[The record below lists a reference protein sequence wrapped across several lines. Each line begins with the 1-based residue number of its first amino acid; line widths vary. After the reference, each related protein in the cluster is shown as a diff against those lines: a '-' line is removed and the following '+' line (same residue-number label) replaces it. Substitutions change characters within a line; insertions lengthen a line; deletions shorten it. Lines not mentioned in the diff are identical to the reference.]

1 MVNGQKLLNSVSK
14 LIDAIARND
23 IPTSEEYKQE
33 IEKILDFKFE
43 DFNDVEFKD
52 INREIARKLNR
63 INI

>member
-14 LIDAIARND
+14 LIDAIVRHD
-23 IPTSEEYKQE
+23 IPTSKEQKQE
-33 IEKILDFKFE
+33 IERLLDFKFE
-43 DFNDVEFKD
+43 DFNNVEFED